1 MRTSRVIGTGSF
13 APAAV
18 LTNADL
24 ERMVDTTDEGIRVRT
39 GIAERHICGPE
50 EDSATMAEGAALK
63 AIEMAGVDPVDL
75 DILMVATVTPAVP
88 LPATAC
94 LLQDAL
100 RARRAAAFDI
110 GAGCSGF
117 IYGLAVADGFIKN
130 GTARTILLVGS
141 ETLSKIVNWKDR
153 NTCVLFGD
161 GAGAVVLQAQ
171 DGGPGIRS
179 THLYSDGAEWD
190 LLVAPGGGSRFPQG
204 EQLLR
209 EGLHFIQM
217 RSGNEVFRL
226 AVRAM
231 EDACMT
237 ALKANTLEISDID
250 LLIPHQANERIVRA
264 LAERLHFP
272 VEKVVLNIGKYGNTS
287 AASIPLALDEAVR
300 AGRVQPGMTLLLAAF
315 GAGLTWGSAVLTW

>member
-13 APAAV
+13 APAGV
-18 LTNADL
+18 LTNSDL
-24 ERMVDTTDEGIRVRT
+24 ERMVDTSDEWIRVRT
-39 GIAERHICGPE
+39 GITERRICGPE
-50 EDSATMAEGAALK
+50 EDSATLAEAAAVK
-63 AIEMAGVDPVDL
+63 ALDMAGVDPVDVDVL
-75 DILMVATVTPAVP
+75 LVATITPAVP

-94 LLQDAL
+94 LLQEAL
-100 RARRAAAFDI
+100 KARRAAAFDL

-117 IYGLAVADGFIKN
+117 IYGLAVADGLIKN
-130 GTARTILLVGS
+130 GTARSILLVGS

-171 DGGPGIRS
+171 EGGPGIRS
-179 THLYSDGAEWD
+179 THLYSDGADWD
-190 LLVAPGGGSRFPQG
+190 LLVAPGGGSRFPQS
-204 EQLLR
+204 EQVLR
-209 EGLHFIQM
+209 DGLHFIQM

-237 ALKANTLEISDID
+237 ALKANNLEISDVD

-272 VEKVVLNIGKYGNTS
+272 AEKVVLNIGKYGNTS

>member
-1 MRTSRVIGTGSF
+1 MRTSRVIGTGAF
-13 APAAV
+13 VPAGI
-18 LTNADL
+18 LTNSDL
-24 ERMVDTTDEGIRVRT
+24 ERMVETSDEWIRVRT
-39 GIAERHICGPE
+39 GIAERRICGPE

-63 AIEMAGVDPVDL
+63 ALDMAGVDPVDV

-100 RARRAAAFDI
+100 KARRAAAFDI

-117 IYGLAVADGFIKN
+117 IYGLAVADGLIKN

-141 ETLSKIVNWKDR
+141 ETLSKIVNWRDR

-190 LLVAPGGGSRFPQG
+190 LLVAPGGGSRFPQS
-204 EQLLR
+204 EQVLR
-209 EGLHFIQM
+209 EGLHFLQM

-237 ALKANTLEISDID
+237 ALKANNLEISDID
-250 LLIPHQANERIVRA
+250 LFIPHQANERIVRA

-272 VEKVVLNIGKYGNTS
+272 AERLVLNIEKCGNTS

>member
-1 MRTSRVIGTGSF
+1 MRMSRVIGTGSC
-13 APAAV
+13 APARV
-18 LTNADL
+18 LTNHDL
-24 ERMVDTTDEGIRVRT
+24 EKMVETTDEWIRTRT
-39 GIAERHICGPE
+39 GVAERRICGPG
-50 EDSATMAEGAALK
+50 EDSATLAEGAAVQAL
-63 AIEMAGVDPVDL
+63 AMAGVDPVDV

-94 LLQDAL
+94 LLQDTL
-100 RARRAAAFDI
+100 KARRAAAFDI

-117 IYGLAVADGFIKN
+117 IYGLAVADGLIRN
-130 GTARTILLVGS
+130 STARTILLVGADC
-141 ETLSKIVNWKDR
+141 LSKIVNWEDR

-171 DGGPGIRS
+171 EGGPGIRS
-179 THLYSDGAEWD
+179 THLYSDGGEWA
-190 LLVAPGGGSRFPQG
+190 LLVAPGGGSRFPQS
-204 EQLLR
+204 ERVLR
-209 EGLHFIQM
+209 EGLHLIQM

-237 ALKANTLEISDID
+237 ALKANKLEASDID
-250 LLIPHQANERIVRA
+250 LLIPHQANARIIRA
-264 LAERLHFP
+264 LANRLAFP
-272 VEKVVLNIGKYGNTS
+272 EEKIVLNIEKYGNTS

-300 AGRVQPGMTLLLAAF
+300 AGRVQPGMTLLMAAF

>member
-1 MRTSRVIGTGSF
+1 MRTTRVIGTGSF
-13 APAAV
+13 APVGV
-18 LTNADL
+18 LTNSEL
-24 ERMVDTTDEGIRVRT
+24 ERMVETSDEWIRVRT
-39 GIAERHICGPE
+39 GIAERRICGPE
-50 EDSATMAEGAALK
+50 EDSATMAEAAALK
-63 AIEMAGVDPVDL
+63 ALDMAGADPVDV
-75 DILMVATVTPAVP
+75 DILLVATVTPAVP

-100 RARRAAAFDI
+100 KARRAAAFDI

-117 IYGLAVADGFIKN
+117 IYGLAVADGLIKN

-141 ETLSKIVNWKDR
+141 ETLSKIVNWRDR

-161 GAGAVVLQAQ
+161 GAGAAVLQAQ

-179 THLYSDGAEWD
+179 THLYSDGAEWA
-190 LLVAPGGGSRFPQG
+190 LLVAPGGGSRFPQS
-204 EQLLR
+204 EQVLR

-237 ALKANTLEISDID
+237 ALKANNLEISDID

-272 VEKVVLNIGKYGNTS
+272 AERLVLNIEKFGNTS